1 MLALLAL
8 LAQAPDSFP
17 GGGPESLDQLLN
29 AYYLLFAGGFLIAVL
44 GHLFQSRTLVAS
56 GIILVFL
63 GTATFL
69 VAVGIHG

>member
-1 MLALLAL
+1 VLAL

-17 GGGPESLDQLLN
+17 GGGPDTLEALLD

-44 GHLFQSRTLVAS
+44 GHLFQSRTLVLS

-63 GTATFL
+63 GTGAFL

>member
-1 MLALLAL
+1 VLAL

-17 GGGPESLDQLLN
+17 GGGPDALEALLN
-29 AYYLLFAGGFLIAVL
+29 AYYLLFAGGFLIALL

-69 VAVGIHG
+69 VAVGLHG